1 MKSCVVTDATVLVP
15 IRRLTEAK
23 EFTNLTAVCAID
35 NSYVVEVT
43 LLLLSLLS
51 QNVTVVSVMSF
62 NLTSTSE
69 SKSFF
74 STGICLNFWHC
85 FIVL

>member
-1 MKSCVVTDATVLVP
+1 M
-15 IRRLTEAK
+15 LTETEK
-23 EFTNLTAVCAID
+23 VTNLLQVR
-35 NSYVVEVT
+35 VVNHGLVNKIS
-43 LLLLSLLS
+43 LLLLGLLS